1 MNGENRIGLQEY
13 AYEIADDIT
22 RGNYTIVDDTNAN
35 DINTILNNNALM
47 DHILLILT
55 DHYGDEIEAQS
66 HFEEFI
72 EYNTNILN
80 RLNND
85 DNITRRVNNIIIND
99 NENNRRPPTPPTPEN
114 AQIEPIEIPQEVI
127 DRIPQEVL
135 NIITCPIS
143 GEIMRNPVIN
153 SVGQTYDRTRIQQ
166 WLSRGNRTDPNTR
179 QQITTTLIPNF
190 SIKSLINSY
199 IPQLGGKRKYTKKN
213 RKYKKSR
220 KTKINKKT
228 KNNKRTKNM
237 KKIKKMKIMK
247 KNKTIKQKRVSKN
260 KKHNKKTKKTK
271 NKRK

>member
-1 MNGENRIGLQEY
+1 MNNENRIGLQEY
-13 AYEIADDIT
+13 AYEIAEDIT

-35 DINTILNNNALM
+35 DINTVLNNNRLM
-47 DHILLILT
+47 DYVMLFLR
-55 DHYGDEIEAQS
+55 DHYGGEIEAQA

-135 NIITCPIS
+135 NIITCPIG
-143 GEIMRNPVIN
+143 GEIMRNPVVN
-153 SVGQTYDRTRIQQ
+153 SVGQTYDKANIQQ
-166 WLSRGNRTDPNTR
+166 WISRGNRTDPNTR

-220 KTKINKKT
+220 KTKTNKK
-228 KNNKRTKNM
+228 TKNM
-237 KKIKKMKIMK
+237 KKIKKMK
-247 KNKTIKQKRVSKN
+247 KNKTIKQKKVSKN
-260 KKHNKKTKKTK
+260 KKYNKKTKD
-271 NKRK
+271 KRK